1 MARRIVPIALALS
14 VMTLGSALYA
24 QLPAPE
30 LKPVVGAR
38 MPAISPDGAKVAFVY
53 RGDIWVANTSGG
65 FATAITRNVEMDAYP
80 KFSPDG
86 KWIAFSSLRNGNW
99 DIYVVPST
107 GGSVQRL
114 TYYFWSEVPHSW
126 TPDGK
131 HILYSTRIDTDD
143 YMLYSL
149 DVKTLRIRKLA
160 QDFAA
165 MGSANYSPD
174 GSMLVYARDGFGWT
188 RPRYQGSAAAQI
200 NIIDTKKGARREITK
215 DERQYLWPQFLPDGK
230 SILTVT
236 VGDKT
241 PSSHK
246 IGETIDK
253 FKDTPARTPNLWIFD
268 LKGNGK
274 RITSLIG
281 GSVKYPSAAGQTGD
295 VVFEYEH
302 DIWMLKS
309 GQKEPKKIVLYAPT
323 DDVQNF
329 VRQEKL
335 TTGVV
340 EAEPSPDGKTF
351 AFGLRGEIWTILIE
365 KPKGVAQKSAEYAK
379 RLTDWVG
386 DDSDFMWSKD
396 GKKLYFRSDREF
408 NIRIYEMDLE
418 TLAVKPLWNR
428 TEDVT
433 GLRMSPDGKEL
444 AFWAAGP
451 EGGLH
456 VMNLETAHYKRLL
469 KLPATH
475 IYGYGGMDIT
485 WSPDMQW
492 IAYTRSEE
500 SGSVNIWIMPA
511 SGGDAVNVTRL
522 HSYHTSPTWSPD
534 GKYLFF
540 TSNRD
545 GNGIYVVPLTQEPAR
560 TADIDIKFEKPKEAV
575 KVAIDFDG
583 ITRRIRKLS
592 SQMPES
598 DLIITPD
605 GRIAFISQGDVWY
618 VTYDGSNTKRVTT
631 GGGCAGL
638 RIFAEG
644 KRWTVIKNG
653 ELQIIRPEDGAMT
666 KISFTADWERDVR
679 AERKAAFTQFWR
691 SYNRSFYDPNMH
703 GRDWNAIRERY
714 EPLLDAVET
723 REEFATL
730 LNMMVGELEC
740 SHAEVSSAGLSVQ
753 SAVTPHLG
761 FTFDYSYE
769 GPGIK
774 VATVPPGTPG
784 SFTQTQIKPGEY
796 VMAINGQDVT
806 LDQNLFKLINN
817 KQGRPFDFLVNSEPK
832 KEGART
838 VRYAS
843 LSIDEWLDTIYKNRI
858 ERNRNYIEQKSNDEI
873 GYVYIARML
882 GSEQTRFER
891 EVYEYS
897 AGKKAM
903 IIDVRNNGGGNIS
916 DTLIDWLERKPHGM
930 RVPRDGQ
937 PISIPRRAW
946 DLPVV
951 VLMNERSLSNAEMF
965 PYAMRQRG
973 LAKLVGMP
981 TPGYVISTLDLPL
994 VDGTRAR
1001 MPMLG
1006 VYRLDGTPQENM
1018 GEKPD
1023 YMVPFTPED
1032 WLAGRDPQID
1042 KALQVLLKDIR

>member
-1 MARRIVPIALALS
+1 MARRIVPIALTLIA
-14 VMTLGSALYA
+14 MTLGSVLYA
-24 QLPAPE
+24 QLPPPE
-30 LKPVVGAR
+30 LKPVIGAR
-38 MPAISPDGAKVAFVY
+38 MPAISPDGTKLAFVY
-53 RGDIWVANTSGG
+53 KGDIWVADSSGG
-65 FATAITRNVEMDAYP
+65 FATPITRNIELDAYP

-143 YMLYSL
+143 YMIYSL
-149 DVKTLRIRKLA
+149 DVKTLRFRKLA
-160 QDFAA
+160 QDYATL
-165 MGSANYSPD
+165 GSANLSPD
-174 GSMLVYARDGFGWT
+174 GSLLVYARSGFGWT
-188 RPRYQGSAAAQI
+188 RPRYHGSAASQI
-200 NIIDTKKGARREITK
+200 NIIDMKNGVRRELTK
-215 DERQYLWPQFLPDGK
+215 NERQHLWPQFMPDGK
-230 SILTVT
+230 RILTVT

-241 PSSHK
+241 PSSSK
-246 IGETIDK
+246 FGENIGK
-253 FKDTPARTPNLWIFD
+253 FKDTPARTPNLWLLD

-274 RITSLIG
+274 QITSFVG
-281 GSVKYPSAAGQTGD
+281 GSGRYPSVARKTGD
-295 VVFEYEH
+295 IVFEYEH
-302 DIWMLKS
+302 DIWLLKS
-309 GQKEPKKIVLYAPT
+309 GKKEPKKIVLYAPT
-323 DDVQNF
+323 DDVQNYI
-329 VRQEKL
+329 RYEKL

-351 AFGLRGEIWTILIE
+351 AFGLRGDIWTVLID
-365 KPKGVAQKSAEYAK
+365 KPKGVERKSAEYAR

-386 DDSDFMWSKD
+386 DDSDFIWSND
-396 GKKLYFRSDREF
+396 GKKIYFRSDREF
-408 NIRIYEMDLE
+408 NIRIYELDVE
-418 TLAVKPLWNR
+418 TLAVRSLWNR

-433 GLRMSPDGKEL
+433 GLHLSPDGKQL

-451 EGGLH
+451 EGGLY
-456 VMNLETAHYKRLL
+456 VVNLETERCRRLV
-469 KLPATH
+469 KLPSIH
-475 IYGYGGMDIT
+475 IYGIGGREIK

-492 IAYTRSEE
+492 IAYTRNEE
-500 SGSVNIWIMPA
+500 IGSVNIWIMPA

-522 HSYHTSPTWSPD
+522 NAYHISPTWSPD

-540 TSNRD
+540 ASNRD
-545 GNGIYVVPLTQEPAR
+545 GNGIYVIPLTQEPAR
-560 TADIDIKFEKPKEAV
+560 TSDIDIKFEKPKEPV

-592 SQMPES
+592 NQIPDNE
-598 DLIITPD
+598 LIITPD
-605 GRIAFISQGDVWY
+605 GKIAFISQGDVWHMA
-618 VTYDGSNTKRVTT
+618 YDGSSTKRVTT
-631 GGGCAGL
+631 GGGCEAL
-638 RIFAEG
+638 RVFSEG
-644 KRWTVIKNG
+644 KKWTVIKNG
-653 ELQIIRPEDGAMT
+653 DLYTVRPEDGAMT
-666 KISFTADWERDVR
+666 KISFIAEWERDIH
-679 AERKAAFTQFWR
+679 AERKAAFNQFWR
-691 SYNRSFYDPNMH
+691 SYNRAFYDPNMH
-703 GRDWNAIRERY
+703 GRDWNAIRNRY
-714 EPLLDAVET
+714 EPLLEAVET
-723 REEFATL
+723 NEEFAIL

-740 SHAEVSSAGLSVQ
+740 SHAEVSSAGLRVP

-784 SFTQTQIKPGEY
+784 SFAKTQIKPGEY

-817 KQGRPFDFLVNSEPK
+817 KQGRPFEFLVNSEPK
-832 KEGART
+832 KEGARV

-858 ERNRNYIEQKSNDEI
+858 ESNRNYIEQKSNGQI

-882 GSEQTRFER
+882 GSEQVKFER

-897 AGKKAM
+897 IGKKAM

-930 RVPRDGQ
+930 RLPRDGQ
-937 PISIPRRAW
+937 PISIPKRAW
-946 DLPVV
+946 DIPVV

-1006 VYRLDGTPQENM
+1006 VYRLDGTPHENN

-1023 YMVPFTPED
+1023 YTVPFPPED
-1032 WLAGRDPQID
+1032 WIAGRDPQID
-1042 KALQVLLKDIR
+1042 KAIQVLLKDIK